1 MGINITRIVF
11 PVVSSHIEMANTIQL
26 LPLGSSFVQNL
37 PKHNLREVICKVEQ
51 RWQLRCVANKQI
63 EYSTTKRTSGY
74 YKPSSWSH
82 EFMISVGDDHGKEVS
97 KESSVKKLEEAVKY
111 MLADEG
117 MKPLDTLQLID
128 DIQRLGLGYRF
139 RDSTK
144 SALDRI
150 ICSEKVMKKMDHCIH
165 TCALYFTLL
174 RQHGYDVSA
183 DIFENFKDHN
193 GNFKESLA
201 QDIPG
206 MLRLYEASHV
216 AYNGEN
222 ILNEAKEF
230 TTMNLKKM
238 LGKIDMKMGARVS
251 HALEIPFQRRM
262 QRLEARWN
270 IESYAKTE
278 KAYQL
283 LHTLAVLDF
292 NMVQS
297 MLQRD
302 LQQVSCWW
310 KDVGLANKL
319 YFARDRLMESFFWS
333 VGMVF
338 EPQFSE
344 CRKGLT
350 KVVKLIT
357 IIDDVYDVYG
367 SLEELEQFTDAVE
380 RWDINALQ
388 HLPGYM
394 KLCFLALYNTV
405 NNMAYDVLK
414 EQGQVILPQ
423 LTKVWADLCKT
434 FLKEAQWSYNKHI
447 PTFDE
452 YLSSGWL
459 SSSGPLLLVHA
470 YFLIDKNVT
479 NEAIDR
485 FNDYPALLRYPSTV
499 FRLCNDLSSSKAEIE
514 RGEIANAISCYMHEN
529 GVSEEVAREYI
540 KSLIDENWK
549 MMNKELVSNSIFSKS
564 FIEIAINLARIAQC
578 QYQYGDAHSDP
589 NDITRNR
596 VLSVVDKV
604 ITDKD
609 VASSTL
615 TKKMLLAELYSIEGE
630 ITEPADIILLT
641 EELVQEPLT
650 ENEGERVMGNDE
662 ASVMQQTE

>member
-1 MGINITRIVF
+1 M
-11 PVVSSHIEMANTIQL
+11 
-26 LPLGSSFVQNL
+26 
-37 PKHNLREVICKVEQ
+37 KKKV
-51 RWQLRCVANKQI
+51 
-63 EYSTTKRTSGY
+63 
-74 YKPSSWSH
+74 P
-82 EFMISVGDDHGKEVS
+82 
-97 KESSVKKLEEAVKY
+97 KESCIMKLEEAVKY
-111 MLADEG
+111 MLDDEG
-117 MKPLDTLQLID
+117 MGPLDTLQLID

-150 ICSEKVMKKMDHCIH
+150 ICSEKVMDHSIH

-174 RQHGYDVSA
+174 RQHGHEVSA

-193 GNFKESLA
+193 GNFKGSLA

-206 MLRLYEASHV
+206 MLTLYEASHV

-222 ILNEAKEF
+222 ILDEAREF
-230 TTMNLKKM
+230 TTMNLKEM

-251 HALEIPFQRRM
+251 HALEIPFQCRM

-270 IESYAKTE
+270 IE
-278 KAYQL
+278 AYTKKDEANQL
-283 LHTLAVLDF
+283 LLKLAKLDF

-350 KVVKLIT
+350 KVAKLIT

-388 HLPGYM
+388 HLPGCM
-394 KLCFLALYNTV
+394 KICFLALYNTV
-405 NNMAYDVLK
+405 NSIAYDVLK
-414 EQGQVILPQ
+414 DQGQVILPQ
-423 LTKVWADLCKT
+423 LTKVWADLCKL
-434 FLKEAQWSYNKHI
+434 FLKEAQWSHSKHI

-452 YLSSGWL
+452 YLSMGWL

-470 YFLIDKNVT
+470 YFLMEKNIT
-479 NEAIDR
+479 NEAIECL
-485 FNDYPALLRYPSTV
+485 NCYPALLRYPSTI
-499 FRLCNDLSSSKAEIE
+499 FRLSNDLSSSKAEIE
-514 RGEIANAISCYMHEN
+514 RGETTNAISCYIHEN

-540 KSLIDENWK
+540 RSMIDENWK

-578 QYQYGDAHSDP
+578 HYQYGNAHSDP

-596 VLSVVDKV
+596 VLSIKILGATPLSAAVLPPAPQRPEAGLSVLLRAAGVLVPRPSIK
-604 ITDKD
+604 ILAAAALPPRRHS
-609 VASSTL
+609 VAIGSL
-615 TKKMLLAELYSIEGE
+615 APEGWRLLFFFVLPTPWCHVPVPSFLSQCIQN
-630 ITEPADIILLT
+630 TSLC
-641 EELVQEPLT
+641 
-650 ENEGERVMGNDE
+650 
-662 ASVMQQTE
+662 

>member
-1 MGINITRIVF
+1 
-11 PVVSSHIEMANTIQL
+11 MANTVQL

-37 PKHNLREVICKVEQ
+37 PKHNLREAICNVEQ
-51 RWQLRCVANKQI
+51 RWQICCVANKQTN
-63 EYSTTKRTSGY
+63 YSITKRASGY

-82 EFMISVGDDHGKEVS
+82 EFMMSMGDDHRKEV
-97 KESSVKKLEEAVKY
+97 KVSSIKKLEEAVKY
-111 MLADEG
+111 MLDDEG
-117 MKPLDTLQLID
+117 MEPLDTLQLID
-128 DIQRLGLGYRF
+128 EIQRLGLGYRF
-139 RDSTK
+139 RESTK
-144 SALDRI
+144 SALDKI
-150 ICSEKVMKKMDHCIH
+150 LCSEKVIKKMDHSIH

-174 RQHGYDVSA
+174 RQHGYEVSA

-193 GNFKESLA
+193 GNFKGSLA

-206 MLRLYEASHV
+206 MLTLYEASHV

-222 ILNEAKEF
+222 ILDEAREF
-230 TTMNLKKM
+230 TTMNLKEM
-238 LGKIDMKMGARVS
+238 LGKIDMKMGARVI
-251 HALEIPFQRRM
+251 HALEIPFQCRM

-270 IESYAKTE
+270 IE
-278 KAYQL
+278 AYTKKDEANQL
-283 LHTLAVLDF
+283 LLKLAKLDF

-350 KVVKLIT
+350 KVAKLIT

-388 HLPGYM
+388 HLPDLM
-394 KLCFLALYNTV
+394 KICFLALYNTV

-414 EQGQVILPQ
+414 DQGQVILPE
-423 LTKVWADLCKT
+423 LTKVILIAELISTNHVFQWSDLCKL
-434 FLKEAQWSYNKHI
+434 FLKEAQWSHSKHI

-452 YLSSGWL
+452 YLNTGWL

-470 YFLIDKNVT
+470 YFLMEKNIT
-479 NEAIDR
+479 NEAIECL
-485 FNDYPALLRYPSTV
+485 NSYPALLRYPSTI
-499 FRLCNDLSSSKAEIE
+499 FRLSNDLSSSKAEIE
-514 RGEIANAISCYMHEN
+514 RGETTNAISCYMHEN
-529 GVSEEVAREYI
+529 GVSEEVAREYTR
-540 KSLIDENWK
+540 SLIDENWK

-578 QYQYGDAHSDP
+578 HYQYGNSHSDP

-596 VLSVVDKV
+596 ILSLIVEP
-604 ITDKD
+604 IQ
-609 VASSTL
+609 L
-615 TKKMLLAELYSIEGE
+615 TQ
-630 ITEPADIILLT
+630 P
-641 EELVQEPLT
+641 
-650 ENEGERVMGNDE
+650 
-662 ASVMQQTE
+662 